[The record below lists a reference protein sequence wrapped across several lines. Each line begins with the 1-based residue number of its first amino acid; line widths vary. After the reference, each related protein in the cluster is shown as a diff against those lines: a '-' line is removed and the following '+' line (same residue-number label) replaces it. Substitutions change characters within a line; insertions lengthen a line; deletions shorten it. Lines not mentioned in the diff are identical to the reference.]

1 MNSNVTIR
9 VVAKIRPCNNTKNI
23 IKTGENVLEVVLPS
37 DDYQKVLVDF
47 VHDANHT

>member
-9 VVAKIRPCNNTKNI
+9 VAAKIRPCDNTKNI
-23 IKTGENVLEVVLPS
+23 IKTTKDVLEVVLPS
-37 DDYQKVLVDF
+37 DDFQKVSVDF